1 MSALTELY
9 LASTRLR
16 MYLVY
21 TWITVHFKRGYFIV
35 INIGVYGLNYYMKEK
50 TKEFKFKQ
58 QIAPV
63 RTK

>member
-16 MYLVY
+16 IYLVF
-21 TWITVHFKRGYFIV
+21 TWITVHFKRGYFII
-35 INIGVYGLNYYMKEK
+35 INIGVYGLNYYMK